1 MVARFEGER
10 LVVIDR
16 IKERVRL
23 AAGLDAD
30 GRLTPEAQER
40 GLACLE
46 RFGQRLADMPPG
58 SVRAVGTNTLRR
70 AKNRVAFLVRARQA
84 LGHPIEVVSGREEA
98 RLVYLGVAHS
108 VADPIADARRLVID
122 IGGGSTEVI
131 IGENL
136 VPLAAESLHMGCV
149 SYSLRF
155 FADGRLTADRFRRAT
170 IAARLEMEPHK
181 KRFRSLSWE
190 RALGSSGTIKAIGA
204 IFEAQG
210 WGTSITRK
218 GLDRLRQQLVAAGS
232 VDALAV
238 PGLAED
244 RREVIAGGLAVL
256 QGVMRGL
263 RLDAIEAATGSIRDG
278 ALLDLFRR
286 KRSLDAR
293 DATVLDLATRW
304 GVDSLQA
311 ARVERTARQLLAPI
325 AASWQLEDPE
335 LAKVLAWA
343 ARLHELGLSIA
354 HPSYHKHGAYI
365 LAHADMPGFSRQDQ
379 QVLSLLVGSHRR
391 KLRPHLFDVLQ
402 PGLRARAMRLSVLLR
417 VAVRLRR
424 SRSDRPLPPIA
435 VSAPGKRCLS
445 LGFPAGW
452 LADHPLTAADLDRE
466 QVYQAEVG
474 RELVVGEG

>member
-1 MVARFEGER
+1 
-10 LVVIDR
+10 
-16 IKERVRL
+16 
-23 AAGLDAD
+23 
-30 GRLTPEAQER
+30 
-40 GLACLE
+40 
-46 RFGQRLADMPPG
+46 
-58 SVRAVGTNTLRR
+58 NTLRR
-70 AKNRVAFLVRARQA
+70 ARNRLAFLVRAREA

-108 VADPIADARRLVID
+108 VADPVADARRLVVD

-155 FADGRLTADRFRRAT
+155 FPRRRLTDDRFRKAT

-181 KRFRSLSWE
+181 KRFRSLGWE

-210 WGTSITRK
+210 WGTRITRK
-218 GLDRLRQQLVAAGS
+218 GLDRLRQQLVAAGT

-278 ALLDLFRR
+278 ALLDMFRR
-286 KRSLDAR
+286 EHSLDAR

-304 GVDSLQA
+304 GVDTLQA
-311 ARVERTARQLLAPI
+311 ARVERTARQLLAAVAEP
-325 AASWQLEDPE
+325 WRLDDRE
-335 LAKVLAWA
+335 LAKSLSWA
-343 ARLHELGLSIA
+343 ARLHELGLAVA

-365 LAHADMPGFSRQDQ
+365 LAHADMPGFSREGQ
-379 QVLSLLVGSHRR
+379 QVLSLLVASHRR
-391 KLRPHLFDVLQ
+391 KLRPELFEVLT
-402 PGLRARAMRLSVLLR
+402 PDLRPRVLRLSLLLR
-417 VAVRLRR
+417 IAVRLHR

-435 VSAPGKRCLS
+435 ATAPSRRRLS
-445 LGFPAGW
+445 LRFPAGW
-452 LADHPLTAADLDRE
+452 LAEHPLTAADLDRE
-466 QVYQAEVG
+466 RQYQAQVG
-474 RELVVGEG
+474 RELDIGEDRPSPQA